1 MTTAVFDSSAVLAIV
16 FDEPGSK
23 RGLELLD
30 GGVISAVNH
39 SEALAKMIEKGFL
52 ASEALD
58 GLAATTLQ
66 VIAFDKMQAEEAAY
80 LRKTTAS
87 RGLSIGDRA
96 CLALAAARRG
106 VAVTANRA
114 WADLGLPQKIELI
127 R

>member
-1 MTTAVFDSSAVLAIV
+1 MTTPVFDSSAVLAIV
-16 FDEPGSK
+16 FDEPGSD
-23 RGLELLD
+23 RALDLLD

-52 ASEALD
+52 AEEALD

-87 RGLSIGDRA
+87 KGLSIGDRA
-96 CLALAAARRG
+96 CLALAATRNG
-106 VAVTANRA
+106 VAITTDRA
-114 WADLGLPQKIELI
+114 WASLGLEQKIELI